1 MDIKSGINLTKKELD
16 VMEILWASNKPLT
29 LSDIKQKHTV
39 NPNTAAACLRTLL
52 NKKAIKVAD
61 IVYSNTVLCRSYTPV
76 LDRDKY
82 WASCYSKSSGNG
94 SAAQLVAKF
103 VDATDDLDEII
114 RLEKLVQKKKSE
126 LKQRE
131 K

>member
-1 MDIKSGINLTKKELD
+1 
-16 VMEILWASNKPLT
+16 MEILWASNKPLT